1 MELKKPAVAGTV
13 ESCDCQVSIFPNPG
27 QGLEVSVESNVKA
40 IFGDSII
47 ESTKDELAKH
57 GVKDAVVQI
66 NDKGAFDWI
75 IRARVACAAYRA
87 AEQKFNW
94 KEVE

>member
-1 MELKKPAVAGTV
+1 
-13 ESCDCQVSIFPNPG
+13 SIFPNPG

-47 ESTKDELAKH
+47 ESTKDELTKH

-87 AEQKFNW
+87 AEVKFNW